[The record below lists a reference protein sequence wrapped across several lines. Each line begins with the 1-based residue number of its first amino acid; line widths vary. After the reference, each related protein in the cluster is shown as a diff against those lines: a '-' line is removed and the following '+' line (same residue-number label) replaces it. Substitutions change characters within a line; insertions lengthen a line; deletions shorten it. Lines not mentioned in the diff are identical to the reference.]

1 MPGVDGNAV
10 LYHYLQKSLPVEDI
24 WFSRMVVGRLVDGL
38 AVWFHPDAYEALP
51 IVRPYIVRCP
61 DC

>member
-1 MPGVDGNAV
+1 VTESNLKKGANMPGVDGNAV

-38 AVWFHPDAYEALP
+38 AV
-51 IVRPYIVRCP
+51 
-61 DC
+61 